1 MYMYMYMQC
10 TCFDSNRW
18 WVNPDLLVHV
28 DVSRETIEAGDY
40 VVTGTDPGLTR
51 RIQKHSGMWQDGMEK
66 VSVGQLMSAAVG
78 MLRVDMEN

>member
-1 MYMYMYMQC
+1 MNAV
-10 TCFDSNRW
+10 NRW

-40 VVTGTDPGLTR
+40 VVTGTDSGLTR

-66 VSVGQLMSAAVG
+66 VGQLMSTAVG
-78 MLRVDMEN
+78 MLRYMYVSWLLSKLCLRQL